1 MKKLLTL
8 FFAFTCA
15 TSIFAA
21 KYDCKIDGIY
31 YNLNET
37 NKTATVTNQVGHT
50 KWVKRSAYSGIVSVP
65 SSITYNG
72 KTYSVTT
79 IGESAFYNCSRL
91 TSVTIPNSVT
101 MIGNY
106 AFWDCKGL
114 TSIEIPNSVISIGM
128 RAFDF
133 CSGLTSVTIGNSV
146 TTIGDEAFEYCRGL
160 TSITL
165 PNSVTWI
172 GENAFYNCS
181 LTSPVYNANCFA
193 YMPETYK
200 GEYIIPNGIEQIA
213 DRAFFRCDGLTSVT
227 IPYSVKTIGDYAF
240 ASCSQLKSVTILNPN
255 VKIVKDA
262 FNYCTIADL
271 YCGKSVDLSQAK
283 GAKGTINNIHYLS
296 NEELAFI
303 LPFEEYARRY
313 VESRINRWQKK
324 GDYEKTA
331 DWQKRVNET
340 TRKQKVNEYVKD
352 AEKQYLAG
360 YAKRQSFKF
369 TLGNYDPDN
378 EVFLVKE
385 SQWGDLLVSVPIA
398 DAQYVG
404 KNWSS
409 CTTNPHYDL
418 AGTEVVL
425 QSIDFTFPNKK
436 TYTYKPS
443 QNLTYAQADIQYNF
457 DPIDLNLGSNTSS
470 PQPKGQQTIQQKQLT
485 IGKSAV
491 DTNIPK
497 TNNVNDKTFVV
508 IVANEDYESVATVPF
523 AKNDGNTFKKYCI
536 NTLGIPEKN
545 IHLRE
550 NATLNNMRSELGW
563 LKQVCEAYKGEASV
577 IFYYAGHGIPDENDK
592 SAYLLP
598 TDGDGRYIQSGYK
611 LDNLYQNLGSMLAKS
626 VTVFMDACFSGSQRG
641 SGMLASAR
649 GIALKS
655 KAGVPQGNMV
665 VFSAAQGDET
675 AYPNNEQGHGMFTY
689 YLLKKLQ
696 ETQGD
701 VTLKDLGDYITTN
714 VSQQSIVINS
724 KSQTPCVTPASAVAD
739 SWQSWKLR

>member
-1 MKKLLTL
+1 MKKRITFL
-8 FFAFTCA
+8 FALICA
-15 TSIFAA
+15 TSVFAA

-37 NKTATVTNQVGHT
+37 NKTATVTNQVGNT
-50 KWVKRSAYSGIVSVP
+50 KYVKRSTYSGVVSVP

-72 KTYSVTT
+72 NTYSVTT
-79 IGESAFYNCSRL
+79 IGRSAFYNCSHL

-101 MIGNY
+101 SIESY
-106 AFWDCKGL
+106 AFYGCEGL

-128 RAFDF
+128 CAFIF

-146 TTIGDEAFEYCRGL
+146 TMIGDEAFSYCRGL

-172 GENAFYNCS
+172 GEKAFYNCS
-181 LTSPVYNANCFA
+181 LTSPLYNANCFA

-200 GEYIIPNGIEQIA
+200 GEYTIPNGIKQIA
-213 DRAFFRCDGLTSVT
+213 GYAFCCCKGLTSVT
-227 IPYSVKTIGDYAF
+227 IPYSVKTIGDCAF
-240 ASCSQLKSVTILNPN
+240 TSCSQLKSVTILNPN

-385 SQWGDLLVSVPIA
+385 NQRGDLLVSVPIA

-409 CTTNPHYDL
+409 CSIIPHYVL
-418 AGTEVVL
+418 AGTDVVL
-425 QSIDFTFPNKK
+425 QSIDFTFPNRK
-436 TYTYKPS
+436 TYTYKPT
-443 QNLTYAQADIQYNF
+443 QDLTYAQADIQYNF
-457 DPIDLNLGSNTSS
+457 DPIELNLGSNTSVS
-470 PQPKGQQTIQQKQLT
+470 QSKGQQTIQQKQLT
-485 IGKSAV
+485 IGKSEV
-491 DTNIPK
+491 DTKIPQTGK
-497 TNNVNDKTFVV
+497 SCPNTFAVIISNENYTQLKEVPCAVNDGKVFAQYCEKT
-508 IVANEDYESVATVPF
+508 IGLPKD
-523 AKNDGNTFKKYCI
+523 
-536 NTLGIPEKN
+536 N
-545 IHLRE
+545 IKLYT
-550 NATLNNMRSELGW
+550 NATYGMMIKAVHDMQNIAN
-563 LKQVCEAYKGEASV
+563 AYNGDINI
-577 IFYYAGHGIPDENDK
+577 IFYYSGHGAPTDDTKE
-592 SAYLLP
+592 AYLLP
-598 TDGDGRYIQSGYK
+598 VDAFGVAPEVCYSLNKLYK
-611 LDNLYQNLGSMLAKS
+611 EFADMKAKS
-626 VTVFMDACFSGSQRG
+626 VTMFLDACFSGATKDG
-641 SGMLASAR
+641 DMLASVR
-649 GIALKS
+649 GVAI
-655 KAGVPQGNMV
+655 KAKANAPTGNMV
-665 VFSAAQGDET
+665 VFSAASDEQT
-675 AYPNNEQGHGMFTY
+675 ALPYLDMGHGMFTY

-696 ETQGD
+696 ETKGD
-701 VTLKDLGDYITTN
+701 VTYQELGDY
-714 VSQQSIVINS
+714 VKQEVYRRSSVVG
-724 KSQTPCVTPASAVAD
+724 KVQTPTITAGTTAAG
-739 SWQSWKLR
+739 WQNWKLK